1 MGGKPADI
9 INLNRARKARARD
22 EKRKAADANALRH
35 GLTKAQKAALKA
47 EKQRAETA
55 LDQHRTDAKDTP
67 EGA

>member
-1 MGGKPADI
+1 MGDTP

-47 EKQRAETA
+47 ENARKARL
-55 LDQHRTDAKDTP
+55 LDQHRKAETP
-67 EGA
+67 SDPEKK